1 MKIGINLWIW
11 GSPFRTDQ
19 NMGLINQ
26 AKSLG
31 AEVVEFA
38 MEDDAVID
46 AKVLRRVLQQEA
58 MECSV
63 IGLFGP
69 DRDLSMEDAAVRRR
83 GMDYAR
89 RCIDVCAEAGATI
102 FTGAAVGVDGK
113 ELLSDAARRTRLR
126 HAAESLQ
133 QLGQYAADAGVRLG
147 VEVLNRYE
155 DNLLNTAGQARELI
169 DLTDHPAV
177 GIHLDS
183 FHMNIE
189 ETAFGDAIR
198 LAGDRL
204 FHFHGSDN
212 HRGTPGEGMLR
223 WQEVAAALK
232 EIDYQGYVV
241 IESFDYTSRFGPVVH
256 FWRPLAESPEAVAR
270 NGLAFLKALLRGS

>member
-19 NMGLINQ
+19 HMGLISQ

-46 AKVLRRVLQQEA
+46 TKALRRVLEDEA

-63 IGLFGP
+63 VGLFGP

-83 GMDYAR
+83 GMDYAK
-89 RCIDVCAEAGATI
+89 RCIDTCAQIGATI
-102 FTGAAVGVDGK
+102 FSGAVVGVDGK
-113 ELLSDAARRTRLR
+113 ELLSEVARRARLE

-133 QLGQYAADAGVRLG
+133 HLGEHAADAGVQLV

-155 DNLLNTAGQARELI
+155 NNLINTARQARELI

-189 ETAFGDAIR
+189 ETSFGDAIR
-198 LAGDRL
+198 LAGDKL
-204 FHFHGSDN
+204 FHFHGSDS

-232 EIDYQGYVV
+232 EVNYQGYVV
-241 IESFDYTSRFGPVVH
+241 IELFDYARGFGPVVH
-256 FWRPLAESPEAVAR
+256 FWRPLAESPEALVR
-270 NGLAFLKALLRGS
+270 NGLAFLKALLQGC

>member
-11 GSPFRTDQ
+11 GAPFRTDQ
-19 NMGLINQ
+19 HMGLIGQ

-38 MEDDAVID
+38 MEDDTVID
-46 AKVLRRVLQQEA
+46 AKALRRVLQQEA
-58 MECSV
+58 IECSV

-83 GMDYAR
+83 GMDYAK
-89 RCIDVCAEAGATI
+89 RCIDACAQIGATI
-102 FTGAAVGVDGK
+102 FSGAVVGVDGK
-113 ELLSDAARRTRLR
+113 ELLSDSARRTRLE

-133 QLGQYAADAGVRLG
+133 QLGQYATDAGLRL
-147 VEVLNRYE
+147 VIEVLNRYE
-155 DNLLNTAGQARELI
+155 NNLINTAGQARELI
-169 DLTDHPAV
+169 DITNHPTV

-189 ETAFGDAIR
+189 ETSFGDAIR
-198 LAGDRL
+198 LAGDKL
-204 FHFHGSDN
+204 FHFHGSDS

-223 WQEVAAALK
+223 WQEVATALK
-232 EIDYQGYVV
+232 EINYQGYVV

-256 FWRPLAESPEAVAR
+256 FWRPLAESPEALVR
-270 NGLAFLKALLRGS
+270 NGLAFLKALFQGC